1 MLSYR
6 LVFSSVLT
14 TLWAWKRNFSL
25 LYIQGLFFHQDC
37 RARYLI
43 SLTPTITFLCFYF
56 TVTVSAAPNDIA
68 TDHPLSSPIWFV
80 TYHLLWLLEEI
91 WPSFSDYNTKDSLS
105 ARQTDNSIYYICC
118 F

>member
-1 MLSYR
+1 MGLEKELLSA
-6 LVFSSVLT
+6 V
-14 TLWAWKRNFSL
+14 
-25 LYIQGLFFHQDC
+25 YIRAVFHQDC

-105 ARQTDNSIYYICC
+105 ARQTDNSIYYVCC
-118 F
+118 FCNNNN